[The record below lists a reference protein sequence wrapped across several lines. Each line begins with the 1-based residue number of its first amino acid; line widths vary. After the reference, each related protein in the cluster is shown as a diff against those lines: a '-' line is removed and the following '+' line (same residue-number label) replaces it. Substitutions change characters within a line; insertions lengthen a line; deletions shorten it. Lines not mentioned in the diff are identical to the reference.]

1 MDRDLASQSSP
12 LKSLAREYSFGTVS
26 GCTWECVD
34 QVWKVCAQEFP
45 VSLGIESTPASGI
58 GVKSVRLESV
68 SEAEICEAVVS
79 GIEIRYS
86 EHRVPRVS

>member
-34 QVWKVCAQEFP
+34 QVWKVCAQY
-45 VSLGIESTPASGI
+45 ESADANAAFMNGMNTVEEYAYI
-58 GVKSVRLESV
+58 H
-68 SEAEICEAVVS
+68 A
-79 GIEIRYS
+79 
-86 EHRVPRVS
+86 